1 MDPPACKGDWQ
12 LSDSGRAARGPSSS
26 PLRLVLGGFGRSREQ
41 SGFALVLKPGALA
54 VDVDVERV
62 VQDAIEHR
70 RSEDAAAGGDCG

>member
-1 MDPPACKGDWQ
+1 
-12 LSDSGRAARGPSSS
+12 
-26 PLRLVLGGFGRSREQ
+26 LVLGGFGRSREQ